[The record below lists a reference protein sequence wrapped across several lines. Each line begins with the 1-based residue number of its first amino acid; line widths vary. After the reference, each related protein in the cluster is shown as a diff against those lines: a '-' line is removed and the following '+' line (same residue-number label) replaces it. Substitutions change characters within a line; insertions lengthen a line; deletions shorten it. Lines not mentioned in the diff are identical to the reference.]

1 MDLQTQLLKI
11 NGLDLFVSSLG
22 EGPAVLLLHGFPDS
36 HQVWRH
42 QITALAGA
50 GFRAIAPDLRGYGLS
65 SAPADTSAY
74 HLDHLCADALGILDA
89 MGIAR
94 AHLVGHD
101 WGAAIAW
108 QIAIR
113 APERVHSLVAL
124 SVGHPRAFSRAG
136 VPQALRS
143 SYMAL
148 FLMRGVAELVVPAF
162 DWFFMRQATGQWRTA
177 GAVARKFKPARPADR
192 GPELLPR
199 QCPARRAAPGQGESA
214 RAWLVEYG

>member
-11 NGLDLFVSSLG
+11 NGLELFVSSLG

-42 QITALAGA
+42 QLTALADA
-50 GFRAIAPDLRGYGLS
+50 GFRAIAPDLRGYGRS
-65 SAPADTSAY
+65 RAPADTSAY
-74 HLDHLCADALGILDA
+74 QLDHLCADVLGILDA
-89 MGIAR
+89 LGISR
-94 AHLVGHD
+94 VHLVGHD

-148 FLMRGVAELVVPAF
+148 FLMRGVAEMVMPA
-162 DWFFMRQATGQWRTA
+162 
-177 GAVARKFKPARPADR
+177 
-192 GPELLPR
+192 
-199 QCPARRAAPGQGESA
+199 
-214 RAWLVEYG
+214 